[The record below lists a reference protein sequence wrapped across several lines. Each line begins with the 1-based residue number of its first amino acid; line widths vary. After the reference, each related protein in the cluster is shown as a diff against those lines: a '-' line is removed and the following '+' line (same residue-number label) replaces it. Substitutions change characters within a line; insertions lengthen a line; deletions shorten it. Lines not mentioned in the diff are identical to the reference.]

1 MPTSTDASATPA
13 DEPPVAHPVDVFA
26 KVRGHEREEL
36 LRAAVEADVL
46 PYFHLLTSAAMP
58 VVEMEGAERIMLG
71 SNNYLGLTG
80 DERVMQGAEDA
91 LHRYGTGLTGSRF
104 LNGTIP
110 LHLELEREIA
120 EWMNTDAALVFTT
133 GHQANL
139 STLGTILSPSD
150 TVIVDSGD
158 HASVFDGC
166 LLSRA
171 KLRAFRHNRL
181 DKLEK
186 MLQRAQGDG
195 GGVLVVVD
203 GVFSMEGDIAPLRE
217 ICELCSRYG
226 ARLMVDEA
234 HGAGVLGAR
243 GAGTAELL
251 GVEARVDLR
260 MGTFSKS
267 LASCG
272 GFVAGPADVI
282 EYLRLYSRPFLFTAS
297 AVPASLGAAL
307 AALRV
312 MRSPDGP
319 PLLERVLAN
328 ARLLRDGLEELGF
341 AVVAPQTLPD
351 DVAPAPGILF
361 AGGEDGTGA
370 GNGAGGGAPPRIVT
384 PIVPVLVGDDWK
396 AALLWRA
403 LYDRGVFV
411 NTALHPAV
419 PPGGALLRTSVMA
432 THDAAVL
439 ERALAVF
446 AAVKSDFEAE
456 HGPLPGPEPRH

>member
-1 MPTSTDASATPA
+1 MPTST
-13 DEPPVAHPVDVFA
+13 DVFA

-36 LRAAVEADVL
+36 LRAARAADVL
-46 PYFHLLTSAAMP
+46 PYFHVLTSAAMP

-80 DERVMQGAEDA
+80 DERVMKGAEDA

-120 EWMNTDAALVFTT
+120 EWMSTDAALVFTT

-139 STLGTILSPSD
+139 STLGTILGPQD

-186 MLQRAQGDG
+186 MLDRAQGDG

-217 ICELCSRYG
+217 ICDLCERYD

-251 GVEARVDLR
+251 GVEDRVDLR

-282 EYLRLYSRPFLFTAS
+282 EYLRLFSRPFLFTAS

-328 ARLLRDGLEELGF
+328 ARHLRDGLEALGF
-341 AVVAPQTLPD
+341 AVVQPQALPE
-351 DVAPAPGILF
+351 DVAPAPGVVF
-361 AGGEDGTGA
+361 ADD
-370 GNGAGGGAPPRIVT
+370 GNGAGSGAVGGGDVAGDGGAAPPRIVT

-403 LYDRGVFV
+403 LYDAGVFV

-432 THDAAVL
+432 THDRPVL
-439 ERALAVF
+439 DRALAVF
-446 AAVKSDFEAE
+446 AAVKSEFETE
-456 HGPLPGPEPRH
+456 HGLLPSPEQA

>member
-1 MPTSTDASATPA
+1 MQTSI
-13 DEPPVAHPVDVFA
+13 DVFA
-26 KVRGHEREEL
+26 KVRDHDRSEL
-36 LRAAVEADVL
+36 LAAAREADIL
-46 PYFHLLTSAAMP
+46 PYFHVLTSPAMP

-91 LHRYGTGLTGSRF
+91 LHRYGTGLTGSRL

-120 EWMNTDAALVFTT
+120 EWMGCEDAIVFTT
-133 GHQANL
+133 GHQANVG
-139 STLGTILSPSD
+139 TLGTLLGPQD
-150 TVIVDSGD
+150 TVIADAGD
-158 HASVFDGC
+158 HASILDGC

-171 KLRAFRHNRL
+171 KLRPFRHNRL

-186 MLQRAQGDG
+186 MLQRAQDDG
-195 GGVLVVVD
+195 GGILVVVD
-203 GVFSMEGDIAPLRE
+203 GVFSMEGDIAPLNE
-217 ICELCSRYG
+217 ICELCERYG

-234 HGAGVLGAR
+234 HGAGVLGSR

-251 GVEARVDLR
+251 GVADRVDLR

-272 GFVAGPADVI
+272 GFVAGSHEVI
-282 EYLRLYSRPFLFTAS
+282 EYLRLYSRAFLFTAS
-297 AVPASLGAAL
+297 AVPAAVGAAL

-312 MRSPDGP
+312 LRSADGP
-319 PLLERVLAN
+319 PLLARVLEN
-328 ARLLRDGLEELGF
+328 ARHLRDGLEAQGF
-341 AVVAPQTLPD
+341 AVVRPQTLSRE
-351 DVAPAPGILF
+351 APVQEHAPGLRP
-361 AGGEDGTGA
+361 AGTGA
-370 GNGAGGGAPPRIVT
+370 EPDAQTIVT

-396 AALLWRA
+396 AAVLWRA
-403 LYDRGVFV
+403 LYDEGVFV

-432 THDAAVL
+432 THDTATL
-439 ERALAVF
+439 DRALEAF
-446 AAVKSDFEAE
+446 ARVKRAFEAE
-456 HGPLPGPEPRH
+456 HGPLPAPASE